1 MKWEGGRC
9 WSHERDKESIKH
21 FVRKHGQKIELVR
34 PPSRWVYNWILH
46 RRGWT
51 MLTVFIWLRTESRG
65 GPRHLWQWN
74 VFHKIWVI
82 IAEWIWF
89 CGVRQLQQRVGKVED
104 VCGILNTMYRTLLV
118 NIRRTEIQRA
128 SLNLQPARAHTAT
141 FFAFV
146 DVAKKIFSLIIFE
159 SQFLGYS
166 PSEKDNSRYSLEL

>member
-1 MKWEGGRC
+1 
-9 WSHERDKESIKH
+9 
-21 FVRKHGQKIELVR
+21 
-34 PPSRWVYNWILH
+34 
-46 RRGWT
+46 
-51 MLTVFIWLRTESRG
+51 
-65 GPRHLWQWN
+65 
-74 VFHKIWVI
+74 
-82 IAEWIWF
+82 
-89 CGVRQLQQRVGKVED
+89 VGKVED